1 MHNRDSASSRRT
13 RRKCRGSASIMTRA
27 SLGGSIAKRQCK
39 ACLSALEAMMNYLVL
54 STRCHARIC
63 ICDQRSPI
71 ERRREGKINNPASPS
86 KIAEVCISILYS
98 ICCAIIGSAV
108 RPGVAELKSLRF
120 SIPAQ
125 TNNTARLY
133 FHTLVELPDV
143 GSKKSTLPPWT
154 FGPMMTTVIIYF
166 ILRVMFSTTKSG
178 CKNTPGCSI
187 PLARSTALGHWRR
200 HASLLR
206 EKLREQS
213 S

>member
-1 MHNRDSASSRRT
+1 MFNTSLCRFGEAAFCLSIIMQDRDSASSRRT

-54 STRCHARIC
+54 PTRCHARIY

-71 ERRREGKINNPASPS
+71 EQRREGKINNPASPS

-108 RPGVAELKSLRF
+108 RPGMAELKSLRF

-143 GSKKSTLPPWT
+143 GSKTWGIRT
-154 FGPMMTTVIIYF
+154 FRRAIAAPCTHQC
-166 ILRVMFSTTKSG
+166 LRTEPTGSYRA
-178 CKNTPGCSI
+178 N
-187 PLARSTALGHWRR
+187 
-200 HASLLR
+200 
-206 EKLREQS
+206 
-213 S
+213 